1 MTGQSTIAPGPAP
14 APTPFRRP
22 FHVMAKPIGP
32 ICNLDCKYCFY
43 LEKEKLFPSNENFK
57 MGDVLLETYIRQYI
71 EQQDV
76 PEINFAW
83 QGGEPTL
90 LGVDYFRKVVAL
102 QQKYAG
108 GKTIRNALQTNATL
122 LDDEWCELFAA
133 NKFLIGVSIDG
144 PPKLHDA
151 YRVDKKGGATYEK
164 VVLGIK
170 MLKKHAVDF
179 NTLTVVNRLN
189 SKKPL
194 EVYRLLK
201 QIGSSFIQFIPL
213 VERLPDDEA
222 KKLGIDLAL
231 PPRVDEEGQAVLPVT
246 DWSVEPKAFGEFL
259 VAIFDEWLR
268 EDVGRYFVQ
277 IFDVTLGNWLGAP
290 PSLCVFSP
298 TCGSAMAMEHNG
310 DIFSCDHYVYPQYR
324 LGNILNQTLG
334 EMVGSDFQRKFG
346 RDKATT
352 LPKYCRECEVRFACH
367 GECPKHRF
375 MRTPDGEYG
384 LNYLCQAYKRFFTHS
399 APAMKKMAE
408 EYLARNGRT
417 W

>member
-1 MTGQSTIAPGPAP
+1 
-14 APTPFRRP
+14 
-22 FHVMAKPIGP
+22 
-32 ICNLDCKYCFY
+32 
-43 LEKEKLFPSNENFK
+43 
-57 MGDVLLETYIRQYI
+57 
-71 EQQDV
+71 
-76 PEINFAW
+76 
-83 QGGEPTL
+83 
-90 LGVDYFRKVVAL
+90 
-102 QQKYAG
+102 
-108 GKTIRNALQTNATL
+108 
-122 LDDEWCELFAA
+122 
-133 NKFLIGVSIDG
+133 
-144 PPKLHDA
+144 
-151 YRVDKKGGATYEK
+151 
-164 VVLGIK
+164 
-170 MLKKHAVDF
+170 
-179 NTLTVVNRLN
+179 
-189 SKKPL
+189 
-194 EVYRLLK
+194 
-201 QIGSSFIQFIPL
+201 
-213 VERLPDDEA
+213 
-222 KKLGIDLAL
+222 
-231 PPRVDEEGQAVLPVT
+231 VT

-259 VAIFDEWLR
+259 VAIFDVWRR

-375 MRTPDGEYG
+375 MRTPDGEFG

-399 APAMKKMAE
+399 APVMKKMAE
-408 EYLARNGRT
+408 EYLAHNGRT